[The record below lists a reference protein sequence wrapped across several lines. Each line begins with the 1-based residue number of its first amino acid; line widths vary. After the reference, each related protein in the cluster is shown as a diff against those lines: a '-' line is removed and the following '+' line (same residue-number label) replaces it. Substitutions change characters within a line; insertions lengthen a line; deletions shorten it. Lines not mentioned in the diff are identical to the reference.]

1 MIYKTASVVYRLIIF
16 IFLILYCV
24 ATFLVGVAGHVSS
37 NDRDSYHLTG
47 LLLFLVTLQIYHN
60 TRQGKF
66 RSFVKYMAMAL
77 LFAEIVYELY
87 DVISELISSKQE
99 WDISYLIFFMV
110 TAIAITVFTG
120 LVKNK
125 L

>member
-24 ATFLVGVAGHVSS
+24 AILLVGAAGHVSS
-37 NDRDSYHLTG
+37 NETDSYHLTG
-47 LLLFLVTLQIYHN
+47 LLLLLIILQIYHN
-60 TRQGKF
+60 TQQGKF
-66 RSFVKYMAMAL
+66 RLFVKYLAMVL

-110 TAIAITVFTG
+110 IAIACIVFTG
-120 LVKNK
+120 LIKNK

>member
-24 ATFLVGVAGHVSS
+24 AIFLVGAAGHVSS
-37 NDRDSYHLTG
+37 NETDSYHLAG
-47 LLLFLVTLQIYHN
+47 LLLIFISLQVYHN
-60 TRQGKF
+60 TSQGKF
-66 RSFVKYMAMAL
+66 RLFVKYLAMVL

-87 DVISELISSKQE
+87 YVISELISSKQE

-110 TAIAITVFTG
+110 IAIACIVFTG
-120 LVKNK
+120 LIKNK

>member
-24 ATFLVGVAGHVSS
+24 AILLVGAAGHVSS
-37 NDRDSYHLTG
+37 NETDSYHLTG
-47 LLLFLVTLQIYHN
+47 LLLLLVTLQIYHN

-66 RSFVKYMAMAL
+66 RLFVKYVVMVL

-87 DVISELISSKQE
+87 TLIKELFILKE
-99 WDISYLIFFMV
+99 DWDIAYLILLMV
-110 TAIAITVFTG
+110 TAIACIVFTG

>member
-24 ATFLVGVAGHVSS
+24 AIFLVGAAGHVSS
-37 NDRDSYHLTG
+37 NETDSYHLTG
-47 LLLFLVTLQIYHN
+47 LLLIFTSLQVYHN
-60 TRQGKF
+60 TPQGKF
-66 RSFVKYMAMAL
+66 RLFVKCLAMVL

-87 DVISELISSKQE
+87 TLISEIISSGE
-99 WDISYLIFFMV
+99 GWDISYVILLMV
-110 TAIAITVFTG
+110 TATAIVVFIG
-120 LVKNK
+120 LAKNK

>member
-24 ATFLVGVAGHVSS
+24 AILLVGAAGHVSS
-37 NDRDSYHLTG
+37 NETDSYHLTG
-47 LLLFLVTLQIYHN
+47 LLLLLITLQIYHN
-60 TRQGKF
+60 TQQGKF
-66 RSFVKYMAMAL
+66 RSFVKYLAMVL

-110 TAIAITVFTG
+110 IAIACIVFTG
-120 LVKNK
+120 LVKNR

>member
-1 MIYKTASVVYRLIIF
+1 MV
-16 IFLILYCV
+16 
-24 ATFLVGVAGHVSS
+24 
-37 NDRDSYHLTG
+37 
-47 LLLFLVTLQIYHN
+47 
-60 TRQGKF
+60 
-66 RSFVKYMAMAL
+66 L

-99 WDISYLIFFMV
+99 WDIPYLIFFMV
-110 TAIAITVFTG
+110 IAIACIVFTG